1 MPCIAIVKPAHAV
14 CAAVRPGTRSGVK
27 VSDLLA
33 LPVEAG
39 AAIRRRRL
47 FHPVGV
53 LARGRLER
61 IAPPG
66 QGLPIE
72 TGDVVGRVSK
82 AVGLPGSVPDI
93 AGLAWRMTPG
103 SRPWDVLLATTAL
116 NRFLLL
122 PTTSWDDTTYSSLMP
137 FRYEGGVWWLRARL
151 ITKFGRRGLSLDTV
165 ADQLSRGDLE
175 YSVDQAAGTGGFGP
189 LARLTLSEVIPPDR
203 DLSFDPT
210 LNTAQG
216 VTLTPG
222 WLTNFRR
229 AAYRRSREGRDAE

>member
-14 CAAVRPGTRSGVK
+14 CGRVRAGTRRSVK

-33 LPVEAG
+33 LPVEVG
-39 AAIRRRRL
+39 AAVRRRRL
-47 FHPVGV
+47 FHPAGV
-53 LARGRLER
+53 LARGRIER

-82 AVGLPGSVPDI
+82 GVGLPGSVPDI

-103 SRPWDVLLATTAL
+103 NRPWDVLLATTAV
-116 NRFLLL
+116 NRVLLL
-122 PTTSWDDTTYSSLMP
+122 PATSWDHTTYSSLMP
-137 FRYEGGVWWLRARL
+137 LRYQGGVWWLRARL
-151 ITKFGRRGLSLDTV
+151 TTHLDRPGLSLDTITDRL
-165 ADQLSRGDLE
+165 ARGDLE
-175 YSVDQAAGTGGFGP
+175 YSVEQAAGTGEFGP

-203 DLSFDPT
+203 DMSFDPT
-210 LNTAQG
+210 LNTAPG
-216 VTLTPG
+216 VSLAPG
-222 WLTNFRR
+222 WLTGFRR